1 MRARLV
7 VFPIKGRKWCF
18 SRSVDP
24 FAAQTPSGVTP
35 TTVRGLWKKLSSE
48 SKPINANAELLVD
61 FISDKMNKAWTGL
74 EKAPEG
80 SMKNKIH
87 GLGLKLLARVK
98 PSEIF
103 LKSISKEV
111 TSIQVSYPP
120 SLDPRLVRRRLRHI
134 AMSGTI
140 LHKKYLIGSV
150 TLLPLTSAFMVL
162 PLPNIPFFWVLFR
175 TYSHWRALQGSEQL
189 LKLLPNQT
197 DDADERNNNK
207 KKPQSPTCV
216 LLPSEELCKLLGE
229 ASEEGLSEETIVE
242 ICKLF
247 HLNKID
253 VLKYRNL
260 LIYAPILS
268 SVFFTGTSEK
278 DLCYFE
284 TKLVQIFKFI
294 SPNTEDAK
302 YVINVKQIAKV
313 LQSQFVVGLGDKVSP
328 TEIEEGMRVG
338 VDRNKYQIQIPRPPK
353 IDPSVTMM
361 TVEEK
366 PDVTYNDVGGCKEQ
380 IEKMR
385 EVVEL
390 PMLHPEKFVK
400 LGIDPPKGL
409 LCYGPPGTGKTLLAR
424 AVANRTDA

>member
-134 AMSGTI
+134 AMRYCHYQTYHSSG
-140 LHKKYLIGSV
+140 SC
-150 TLLPLTSAFMVL
+150 SAH
-162 PLPNIPFFWVLFR
+162 IPTGELFR
-175 TYSHWRALQGSEQL
+175 
-189 LKLLPNQT
+189 
-197 DDADERNNNK
+197 
-207 KKPQSPTCV
+207 
-216 LLPSEELCKLLGE
+216 E
-229 ASEEGLSEETIVE
+229 ASN
-242 ICKLF
+242 C
-247 HLNKID
+247 
-253 VLKYRNL
+253 
-260 LIYAPILS
+260 LS
-268 SVFFTGTSEK
+268 SSQ
-278 DLCYFE
+278 
-284 TKLVQIFKFI
+284 TKL
-294 SPNTEDAK
+294 
-302 YVINVKQIAKV
+302 
-313 LQSQFVVGLGDKVSP
+313 
-328 TEIEEGMRVG
+328 
-338 VDRNKYQIQIPRPPK
+338 
-353 IDPSVTMM
+353 MM
-361 TVEEK
+361 QMNAIT
-366 PDVTYNDVGGCKEQ
+366 TRRSLN
-380 IEKMR
+380 
-385 EVVEL
+385 L
-390 PMLHPEKFVK
+390 PHVFCCHQRSYASYLVK
-400 LGIDPPKGL
+400 LARKGL
-409 LCYGPPGTGKTLLAR
+409 VRRPS
-424 AVANRTDA
+424 

>member
-24 FAAQTPSGVTP
+24 FAAQAPSGVTP

-61 FISDKMNKAWTGL
+61 FISDKMNKSWAGL

-80 SMKNKIH
+80 SIKNKIH

-134 AMSGTI
+134 ALSGTI

-197 DDADERNNNK
+197 DNADETNNNK

-216 LLPSEELCKLLGE
+216 LLPSEELCQLLREGNK
-229 ASEEGLSEETIVE
+229 EGLDEETLVE

-260 LIYAPILS
+260 
-268 SVFFTGTSEK
+268 V
-278 DLCYFE
+278 
-284 TKLVQIFKFI
+284 
-294 SPNTEDAK
+294 
-302 YVINVKQIAKV
+302 
-313 LQSQFVVGLGDKVSP
+313 
-328 TEIEEGMRVG
+328 
-338 VDRNKYQIQIPRPPK
+338 
-353 IDPSVTMM
+353 
-361 TVEEK
+361 
-366 PDVTYNDVGGCKEQ
+366 
-380 IEKMR
+380 
-385 EVVEL
+385 
-390 PMLHPEKFVK
+390 
-400 LGIDPPKGL
+400 
-409 LCYGPPGTGKTLLAR
+409 
-424 AVANRTDA
+424 

>member
-24 FAAQTPSGVTP
+24 FAAQSPSGVTP
-35 TTVRGLWKKLSSE
+35 TTVRGLWKKISSE

-61 FISDKMNKAWTGL
+61 FISDKMNKAWMGL
-74 EKAPEG
+74 EIAPEG
-80 SMKNKIH
+80 SMKSKIH

-111 TSIQVSYPP
+111 TSVQVSYPP

-150 TLLPLTSAFMVL
+150 TLLPLTTAFTVL

-175 TYSHWRALQGSEQL
+175 TYSHWRALQGSEKL
-189 LKLLPNQT
+189 LKLLSNHSNPET
-197 DDADERNNNK
+197 DDADESNNNNK
-207 KKPQSPTCV
+207 PEQEAQSPTCV
-216 LLPSEELCKLLGE
+216 LLPSEELYKLLGE
-229 ASEEGLSEETIVE
+229 ASEEGLDEETIVE

-260 LIYAPILS
+260 
-268 SVFFTGTSEK
+268 V
-278 DLCYFE
+278 
-284 TKLVQIFKFI
+284 
-294 SPNTEDAK
+294 
-302 YVINVKQIAKV
+302 
-313 LQSQFVVGLGDKVSP
+313 
-328 TEIEEGMRVG
+328 
-338 VDRNKYQIQIPRPPK
+338 
-353 IDPSVTMM
+353 
-361 TVEEK
+361 
-366 PDVTYNDVGGCKEQ
+366 
-380 IEKMR
+380 
-385 EVVEL
+385 
-390 PMLHPEKFVK
+390 
-400 LGIDPPKGL
+400 
-409 LCYGPPGTGKTLLAR
+409 
-424 AVANRTDA
+424 

>member
-7 VFPIKGRKWCF
+7 VFPVKGRKWCF

-24 FAAQTPSGVTP
+24 FASQTPSDVTP
-35 TTVRGLWKKLSSE
+35 TTVRGLWKKISSE

-61 FISDKMNKAWTGL
+61 FISDKMNKSWAGL

-80 SMKNKIH
+80 SIKNRIH

-134 AMSGTI
+134 ALSGTI

-175 TYSHWRALQGSEQL
+175 TYSHWRALQGSEHL

-197 DDADERNNNK
+197 DNADETNKNN

-216 LLPSEELCKLLGE
+216 LLPSEELCRLLGK
-229 ASEEGLSEETIVE
+229 ASEEGLDEETIVE

-260 LIYAPILS
+260 
-268 SVFFTGTSEK
+268 V
-278 DLCYFE
+278 
-284 TKLVQIFKFI
+284 
-294 SPNTEDAK
+294 
-302 YVINVKQIAKV
+302 
-313 LQSQFVVGLGDKVSP
+313 
-328 TEIEEGMRVG
+328 
-338 VDRNKYQIQIPRPPK
+338 
-353 IDPSVTMM
+353 
-361 TVEEK
+361 
-366 PDVTYNDVGGCKEQ
+366 
-380 IEKMR
+380 
-385 EVVEL
+385 
-390 PMLHPEKFVK
+390 
-400 LGIDPPKGL
+400 
-409 LCYGPPGTGKTLLAR
+409 
-424 AVANRTDA
+424 